1 MNSDSLVIGIQKA
14 INNFGVN
21 FPTWYISG
29 ATGLSARFSLSMNVK
44 TGREIGHPSSNYIWD
59 IISTAEN
66 CFNEIGINW
75 ELYINKSYYN
85 RARRTSAQSS
95 TLLSE
100 KIQFVKNFENLD
112 DEGKLIF
119 AHPSGVWK
127 YQDDNFSNIKFDIDE
142 LPFGVVGIKIK
153 GVKPDID
160 YNRFPSNTLKY
171 LIKTLE
177 RGEEPMEISGKGNY
191 SAVSGWKAFARW
203 MQAYSMPL
211 EGVKHE
217 FLDEVINLLKIRRI
231 ENGLYWLNLS
241 NSLDNK
247 IEKEFAHKLHEI
259 YSVVGLKLT
268 DITSKHEIEYK
279 DIKEVYFNEQE
290 TLPIYKKIKSYLIV

>member
-1 MNSDSLVIGIQKA
+1 MMNSDSLVIGIQKA

-142 LPFGVVGIKIK
+142 LPFGVVG
-153 GVKPDID
+153 
-160 YNRFPSNTLKY
+160 
-171 LIKTLE
+171 
-177 RGEEPMEISGKGNY
+177 
-191 SAVSGWKAFARW
+191 
-203 MQAYSMPL
+203 
-211 EGVKHE
+211 
-217 FLDEVINLLKIRRI
+217 
-231 ENGLYWLNLS
+231 
-241 NSLDNK
+241 
-247 IEKEFAHKLHEI
+247 
-259 YSVVGLKLT
+259 
-268 DITSKHEIEYK
+268 
-279 DIKEVYFNEQE
+279 
-290 TLPIYKKIKSYLIV
+290 